1 MVEKDP
7 SVVEELESGEVVAE
21 VEETAH
27 SKAQSPYAADSKA
40 IRLAQK
46 ILAWLLSAAL
56 LLVGLG
62 AGALAVHIGMHYPGQ
77 KPILLAQ
84 PEAAIQQ
91 VTAMMEAVCDGDYD
105 KASTYLL
112 GTPSLGVA
120 EPPDNPLGTLL
131 WQAFLDSTEFSLVGE
146 CYTTD
151 VGVAQNVSFTYLD
164 ADSVTANLRTRSQEL
179 LNQRVAEA
187 EDVSEI
193 YDENNEYLEEV
204 VMEVLEEAVQK
215 ALREDAKTITV
226 TLTVN
231 LKYQEDNWWVVVD
244 NALLDAF
251 SGGFLQ

>member
-7 SVVEELESGEVVAE
+7 SVVEELESGEIVVEA
-21 VEETAH
+21 EETAH
-27 SKAQSPYAADSKA
+27 PKAQSPYAADSKT

-164 ADSVTANLRTRSQEL
+164 ADSVTASLRTRSQEL

-204 VMEVLEEAVQK
+204 VMEVLEEAVQE